1 MGIMSRSCDVYFG
14 QARQKKLNRNRMDS
28 SGGRLSEI
36 KTTKAE
42 FK

>member
-1 MGIMSRSCDVYFG
+1 
-14 QARQKKLNRNRMDS
+14 MDS

-42 FK
+42 FKWVYNERIEGI